1 MASKVS
7 IISTWTVKAGRCLI
21 EEHHPD
27 SKIELTPWDILE
39 LQIDYFQTG
48 LLFSRPTFEQIRDI
62 SKATSTSSLIDHLRA
77 SLSRALD
84 FFPPFCSRLDTTEN
98 EQNGTTSFFI
108 KCNNAG
114 AQLNHATAHGI
125 RVSNI
130 LESDYNPDVV
140 RDFFPLNG
148 VRNQEATSQP
158 CFAVQVTELEDGI
171 FIGCSNNHVVV
182 DGTSFWHFYNSW
194 TEISRG
200 FNVISKI
207 PFLKRQ
213 FPFKINHF
221 SNRICIPNERISAGH
236 RFSPPPMLR
245 ERVFHFTKESVAK
258 LKAKANLE
266 MNTTK
271 ISSLQAVLAHVW
283 RSVIRCRSLDNS
295 QETTFEVSIDMRERL
310 NPPLP
315 EGFFGNAICPGT
327 ITIKTGELLKH
338 GLGWAA
344 LQINE
349 MIASHDH
356 EKLKCIYES
365 WMNDPEVVKLDDLPS
380 NYFMLHNSPR
390 FNFYKY
396 DFGWGKPIAHRSG
409 MGNMLEGK
417 ITASA
422 GLEEGS
428 MVLEICLSSETIQA
442 LENDIIFGEFVTTPV
457 VGLERTIRARV

>member
-7 IISTWTVKAGRCLI
+7 IISTWTVKAAGGSQ
-21 EEHHPD
+21 HHPD
-27 SKIELTPWDILE
+27 NCKIIELTPWDILE

-48 LLFSRPTFEQIRDI
+48 LLFLMPTFEQVRDL
-62 SKATSTSSLIDHLRA
+62 SKSTNTSSLIDHLRV
-77 SLSRALD
+77 SLSRTLD
-84 FFPPFCSRLDTTEN
+84 FFPPFCGRLGTTKDEK
-98 EQNGTTSFFI
+98 NGTTSFYI
-108 KCNNAG
+108 NCNNAG

-125 RVSNI
+125 RVSDI
-130 LESDYNPDVV
+130 VESDYNPDVV

-148 VRNQEATSQP
+148 VQNHEATSQP

-182 DGTSFWHFYNSW
+182 DGTSFWNFYNSW

-200 FNVISKI
+200 YNVISKI
-207 PFLKRQ
+207 PVLKRQ
-213 FPFKINHF
+213 FPFNINHI
-221 SNRICIPNERISAGH
+221 SDRISIPNERVNAGGK
-236 RFSPPPMLR
+236 FIPPPMLR
-245 ERVFHFTKESVAK
+245 ERVFHFAKENVAK

-283 RSVIRCRSLDNS
+283 QSVIRCPRLDLS

-315 EGFFGNAICPGT
+315 EGFFGNAICPAT
-327 ITIKTGELLKH
+327 VTVKTGELLEH
-338 GLGWAA
+338 GFGWAA

-349 MIASHDH
+349 TIASHDH

-365 WMNDPEVVKLDDLPS
+365 WMRDAEVVKLGDLPS

-390 FNFYKY
+390 FDLYKY

-409 MGNMLEGK
+409 VGNILEGK
-417 ITASA
+417 ITGSP

-428 MVLEICLSSETIQA
+428 MILEICLSPETIQA
-442 LENDIIFGEFVTTPV
+442 LEEDAIFGEFVTTPV
-457 VGLERTIRARV
+457 VGLERTIRARI